1 MLRSRRLLPSAAS
14 LPRAGKT
21 EYTAAARHTKGP
33 QIFPQLG
40 EITGANKQSN
50 NFPILSQQCTVRPI
64 SKCVHSPNYEW
75 DSVQFSGNET
85 TVIWSSTDGDIWSI

>member
-1 MLRSRRLLPSAAS
+1 MLGSRFLLPGAVVLTS
-14 LPRAGKT
+14 AGKT

-50 NFPILSQQCTVRPI
+50 NFPILSQQCTV
-64 SKCVHSPNYEW
+64 
-75 DSVQFSGNET
+75 
-85 TVIWSSTDGDIWSI
+85 

>member
-1 MLRSRRLLPSAAS
+1 MLCSRRLVTRAALLPS
-14 LPRAGKT
+14 AGKT
-21 EYTAAARHTKGP
+21 EYTAAAQHTKGP

-64 SKCVHSPNYEW
+64 SKCTRSPNYER
-75 DSVQFSGNET
+75 DGVQFSGNET
-85 TVIWSSTDGDIWSI
+85 TVIWSSTDGDIWGI